1 MLTRSAADDGQR
13 RRQPGLRRRRTPAPA
28 PAVECTQGRVLPGAG
43 VPVQG
48 AAGA

>member
-13 RRQPGLRRRRTPAPA
+13 RRTPAPA
-28 PAVECTQGRVLPGAG
+28 PAVALEGRVLPGAG

-48 AAGA
+48 AARD

>member
-13 RRQPGLRRRRTPAPA
+13 RRQPGLRRRRTPAPP
-28 PAVECTQGRVLPGAG
+28 PAVALEGRVLPGAG

-48 AAGA
+48 AARD